1 MPHLITTS
9 PEALSP
15 NLIPIQPPVSRS
27 VSRTAQRELDE
38 VAARILPA
46 GRSHLASIL
55 TGSGHTA
62 LGMDG
67 RAVVLLDPV
76 LLDRSSPVE
85 NIREINRRNVPVVA
99 YSETLDDRVISEILA
114 EDVMAFVRMSAPRGE
129 LAQAICD
136 ALSGMPHESLGR
148 MKVLLRYG
156 SEKAESLVPT
166 ELKVYERYSR
176 GYTKAAIARDLN
188 VSLNTVSTY
197 LTRIREK
204 LKASDSEE

>member
-1 MPHLITTS
+1 MDQ
-9 PEALSP
+9 AC
-15 NLIPIQPPVSRS
+15 S
-27 VSRTAQRELDE
+27 VIA
-38 VAARILPA
+38 IINN
-46 GRSHLASIL
+46 SII
-55 TGSGHTA
+55 A
-62 LGMDG
+62 LGCENAFESEGLPWTVSWYPSLSDVEWPDG

-129 LAQAICD
+129 LTQAIRD